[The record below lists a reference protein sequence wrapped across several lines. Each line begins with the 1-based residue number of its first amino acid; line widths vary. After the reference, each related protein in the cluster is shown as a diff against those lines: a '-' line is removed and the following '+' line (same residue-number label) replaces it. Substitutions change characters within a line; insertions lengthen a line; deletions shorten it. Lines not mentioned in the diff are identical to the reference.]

1 MQPMSTQIIYWL
13 KKKTGL
19 NLLSSDWEV
28 QNAIGV
34 WVERGIVWQCRW
46 SLEILFYIGDSG
58 KLFHWVVE
66 LPFCAPAFTCSR
78 IIIRHTNGHKQ

>member
-28 QNAIGV
+28 QDAIGV
-34 WVERGIVWQCRW
+34 WVERGIV
-46 SLEILFYIGDSG
+46 
-58 KLFHWVVE
+58 
-66 LPFCAPAFTCSR
+66 
-78 IIIRHTNGHKQ
+78 